1 VRVVWRKA
9 RMAAVAAMLAMAVEA
24 ARAATVLPDNG
35 SVEFYDS
42 TGEATFSIS
51 SVSASLDYA
60 LPPGDSYYSIQA
72 TFLLHDMNGNQI
84 TPPLDCVPGA
94 GCFPQPTASV
104 IGTTY
109 TGYLGPQPDLPTIQ
123 YTGLPD
129 GYYTVDIVS
138 STTSDNLLS
147 PLTYTLTG
155 DITAVT
161 PIPSALPLFATGL
174 GALGLLGWRRKRK
187 NTATT
192 LQPDLN
198 I

>member
-1 VRVVWRKA
+1 
-9 RMAAVAAMLAMAVEA
+9 MAAVAAVLAMTVEA
-24 ARAATVLPDNG
+24 ARAATVLPFNG

-51 SVSASLDYA
+51 SVSASLDHA
-60 LPPGDSYYSIQA
+60 LPAGDSYYSIQA
-72 TFLLHDMNGNQI
+72 TFLLYVNGNQI
-84 TPPLDCVPGA
+84 TPPPDCIPGA
-94 GCFPQPTASV
+94 GCSPQATASV

-147 PLTYTLTG
+147 PLSYTLTG

-174 GALGLLGWRRKRK
+174 GALSLFGWCRKRK
-187 NTATT
+187 AAVTAAA
-192 LQPDLN
+192 
-198 I
+198 

>member
-1 VRVVWRKA
+1 
-9 RMAAVAAMLAMAVEA
+9 MAAVVAVLAMAVEA
-24 ARAATVLPDNG
+24 AKAATVLPDNG
-35 SVEFYDS
+35 SVEFYYG

-60 LPPGDSYYSIQA
+60 LPAGDSYYSIQA
-72 TFLLHDMNGNQI
+72 TFLLFRVNGNQI
-84 TPPLDCVPGA
+84 TPPLDCISGA

-123 YTGLPD
+123 YTGLAD
-129 GYYTVDIVS
+129 GYYTLDIIS

-147 PLTYTLTG
+147 PLTYSLTS
-155 DITAVT
+155 DITEVT

-174 GALGLLGWRRKRK
+174 AALGLLGWRRKRK
-187 NTATT
+187 SVAA
-192 LQPDLN
+192 
-198 I
+198 IAA